1 MRRAA
6 QTPRKRGR
14 TMLDRATVQGVPGGW
29 QTAPG
34 GVMGRHERGRGVRV
48 EITLAGDVSVDAGD
62 ATGRRVLTGPPR
74 VVLAALAL
82 DHPTAVPRERLSDI
96 VWPDGQPRTWAS
108 ALRTHVSRVR
118 TLVSTAV
125 GGGGETVVSG
135 DAGYQL
141 VLPAGISVAVDL
153 DLADQALA
161 AARRALPGDPAHAL
175 DLAAEAADRVRAP
188 VLPGHHGRWVDDVR
202 ARFDAVLVG
211 ALELTSRAATATGDG
226 RRAVAAA
233 EEAVRREP
241 LRESAHRSLM
251 AALGGAGDRAQALRA
266 YQRLRRV
273 LAEELGIDPSAET
286 ESAYLDLLGPPA
298 PARAPAAAAAAASGD
313 GDPPGA
319 PEALGAH
326 APAPF
331 VGRRAELAVLA
342 AAWEQAA
349 GGGRHV
355 VVVTGEA
362 GIGKSRLTTEAAR
375 RIAQAGGLVLFG
387 RCDQEAI
394 VPYQPVVE
402 ALDGL
407 VAATPADE
415 LPPLGDD
422 ALAELATVLPS
433 LDAPRRPDRADRAR
447 LFGAVTDLVAAVAR
461 ARPLLLVLD
470 DLQWADDDTLLLVR
484 HLLRRAGDAPVLVV
498 AISRDHDLEP
508 DHALAD
514 VVHALDRDG
523 WVRRLALQGLG
534 ETEVR
539 ELLAHLRPE
548 GDHAAAA
555 RRLVAETAGNPFLVT
570 ELAWSGGDPVG
581 TGAIPQGV
589 HDLVSTR
596 LARLD
601 PPAVELL
608 RAGAVAGARFEL
620 DLAGRAAGLDDDALL
635 DAADTAL
642 ASGLVVEETADRY
655 RFPHDIVRRTLVAQL
670 SGARRR
676 ALHRRTADALE
687 ALRAGSTDD
696 HVAVLAHHSSA
707 GADAGGDERAVR
719 WARRAA
725 AAAAERSAP
734 AEAVRLCRQALAH
747 VPSGHEGLRAE
758 VVTDLGVAL
767 LAAGEPAGARTL
779 AEGAGLARRHD
790 RPDVLGRAASA
801 LADAAD
807 ERPELRAEARR
818 LVAAAVAAA
827 DSPAGTAAGTGT
839 GTTTTGTGGGPDAT
853 TGTGTATHAGTG
865 AGTATGAGT
874 VHGAGGP
881 ARDPVAHARLL
892 VRQVRLADARSVV
905 RPSAAAMRA
914 LHERIGAITHPR
926 AADQRLRL
934 AAELT
939 VLARAAGDPTMC
951 LLAAHEHAMAAA
963 TLGDD
968 ATVRA
973 QLATVAGLAAA
984 HGDAFGAAVVAE
996 RSVSELTSDGR
1007 LDEARTAL
1015 QGAVAAVA
1023 AHRGPGGPDGADA
1036 VAARHGTVIDW
1047 LTGEH
1052 AAPDDPLPALPDGPA
1067 GPEGPQ
1073 RLLALGVAALAACD
1087 AGDAER
1093 AAEVRSLL
1101 APYADLV
1108 CCLGYRTFAGA
1119 ASFHL
1124 GRLAALA
1131 GDWGDAE
1138 RHLLAALR
1146 VHSAWRARA
1155 WVALTQAALAD
1166 VLDARGRPSDREWI
1180 EGLRA
1185 ESGWLTST
1193 LGLRR

>member
-1 MRRAA
+1 
-6 QTPRKRGR
+6 
-14 TMLDRATVQGVPGGW
+14 
-29 QTAPG
+29 
-34 GVMGRHERGRGVRV
+34 VRV

-62 ATGRRVLTGPPR
+62 AAGRRVLTGPPR

-118 TLVSTAV
+118 TMLSTAV

-141 VLPAGISVAVDL
+141 VLPADITVAVDL

-175 DLAAEAADRVRAP
+175 VLASEAADRVRAP

-202 ARFDAVLVG
+202 ARFGAVLVG
-211 ALELTSRAATATGDG
+211 ALELTSQAATATGDSP
-226 RRAVAAA
+226 RAVAAA
-233 EEAVRREP
+233 EEAVQREP

-286 ESAYLDLLGPPA
+286 ESAYLDLLGPA
-298 PARAPAAAAAAASGD
+298 PARAAAAAPAPDVG
-313 GDPPGA
+313 GPQGA
-319 PEALGAH
+319 PEVRGGTG
-326 APAPF
+326 PAPF

-349 GGGRHV
+349 GGARHV

-394 VPYQPVVE
+394 VPYQPLVE

-433 LDAPRRPDRADRAR
+433 LDAPRRPDRPDRAR
-447 LFGAVTDLVAAVAR
+447 LFGAVTDLVAAAAR

-498 AISRDHDLEP
+498 AISRDHDLRP
-508 DHALAD
+508 GHALAD

-570 ELAWSGGDPVG
+570 ELARSGGDPVG

-601 PPAVELL
+601 RPAVELL

-620 DLAGRAAGLDDDALL
+620 DLAGRAAGLDPDALL
-635 DAADTAL
+635 DAADAAL

-676 ALHRRTADALE
+676 ALHRRTADAVE
-687 ALRAGSTDD
+687 ALRAGSIDD

-734 AEAVRLCRQALAH
+734 AEAVRLSRQALAH
-747 VPSGHEGLRAE
+747 VPRGHEGLRAE

-767 LAAGEPAGARTL
+767 LAAGEPAGPRTL

-807 ERPELRAEARR
+807 ERPELRAEART
-818 LVAAAVAAA
+818 LVAAAVAAV
-827 DSPAGTAAGTGT
+827 DRPARAEVATAAVGTH
-839 GTTTTGTGGGPDAT
+839 GTGGP
-853 TGTGTATHAGTG
+853 AG
-865 AGTATGAGT
+865 
-874 VHGAGGP
+874 
-881 ARDPVAHARLL
+881 DPVAHARLL

-926 AADQRLRL
+926 AVDQRLRL
-934 AAELT
+934 ADELT

-984 HGDAFGAAVVAE
+984 HGDAFGATVVAE
-996 RSVSELTSDGR
+996 RTVSELTCDGR

-1052 AAPDDPLPALPDGPA
+1052 AAPDDPLPALPEGPA
-1067 GPEGPQ
+1067 GPEGPE
-1073 RLLALGVAALAACD
+1073 RLHALGIAALAACD
-1087 AGDAER
+1087 AGDVER
-1093 AAEVRSLL
+1093 AAEVRALL

-1185 ESGWLTST
+1185 EAGWLTST